1 MTQILIAAFDRFA
14 EAEQVKAELVREG
27 VSHDDIQLSASMN
40 PEQVDSSRVE
50 VIGEEPDE
58 DATVADKI
66 GSFFHKVFGAESS
79 QHAGRYPEAARR
91 GSTIVTVSLEDEAQ
105 VPAVERIMEHN
116 GAIDIDERSATWGD
130 DATPVTAST
139 ETLTTGYPDATSI
152 SIDDARTGWQRDTGS
167 RCGFRLD
174 SRPRGKRKGCPA
186 RQHRGS
192 RTHHPALGRA
202 GGFVCQQR
210 LQCQRIAHRSAAGGI
225 VEDAPARHAGPSTS
239 PQFICQARQ
248 PFGRV
253 RRMVDAWRPV

>member
-14 EAEQVKAELVREG
+14 EAEKVKAELVSEG
-27 VSHDDIQLSASMN
+27 VSSDDIQISASFN
-40 PEQVDSSRVE
+40 SDTVDSSRVD

-91 GSTIVTVSLEDEAQ
+91 GSTIVTVSLEDEAR

-152 SIDDARTGWQRDTGS
+152 SIDERELDGGATPDRGADFGS
-167 RCGFRLD
+167 I
-174 SRPRGKRKGCPA
+174 P
-186 RQHRGS
+186 
-192 RTHHPALGRA
+192 GRA
-202 GGFVCQQR
+202 ENEK
-210 LQCQRIAHRSAAGGI
+210 AARR
-225 VEDAPARHAGPSTS
+225 DNTA
-239 PQFICQARQ
+239 
-248 PFGRV
+248 GRV
-253 RRMVDAWRPV
+253 RIIPR